1 MSYSEFSSLAS
12 VHPYFH
18 VNEESGDDG
27 DGVHLVVCVH
37 GLVGKDGAHSIICV
51 HRLHGLDQTPRFV
64 KSIGSPLIYNVCK
77 CL

>member
-51 HRLHGLDQTPRFV
+51 HRLHG
-64 KSIGSPLIYNVCK
+64 
-77 CL
+77 